1 MNALYGLGI
10 DINKI
15 KQACEKN
22 FLIVLHGKLKF
33 LKNQLE
39 I

>member
-15 KQACEKN
+15 KHEKN